1 MPDGGHS
8 ASLYDPGP
16 QPGGREPAPG
26 RLGLVQAFLNSFH
39 SLEGDDYGTDVF
51 FDPRSLGKWLSSRG
65 LEVGPEEVSRSDLRR
80 ALVVRD
86 GLRALLV
93 ANNGGALDA
102 EAVNL
107 LDAFAERASFGVRLA
122 QNRAEL
128 VPHAPGVDGALAII
142 LSVVAGSVL
151 DSPWARLKA
160 CPGPHVGW
168 VFSDHSRITG

>member
-65 LEVGPEEVSRSDLRR
+65 LEVGLTAVSSIEADSAAPCVGDRGK
-80 ALVVRD
+80 VRKI
-86 GLRALLV
+86 
-93 ANNGGALDA
+93 
-102 EAVNL
+102 
-107 LDAFAERASFGVRLA
+107 AS
-122 QNRAEL
+122 
-128 VPHAPGVDGALAII
+128 
-142 LSVVAGSVL
+142 
-151 DSPWARLKA
+151 
-160 CPGPHVGW
+160 
-168 VFSDHSRITG
+168 